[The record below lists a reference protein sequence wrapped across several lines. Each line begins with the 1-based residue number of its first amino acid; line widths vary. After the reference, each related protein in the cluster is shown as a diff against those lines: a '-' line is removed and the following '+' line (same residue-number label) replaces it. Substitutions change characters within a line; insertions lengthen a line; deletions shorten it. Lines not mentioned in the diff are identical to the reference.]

1 MDRTLRF
8 IDSAASVVLASTVIA
23 IAVWILCGPPSFG
36 ASPAGVTVNDSP
48 DIQIAMRWVQ
58 PIVGQAIV
66 EDILLTQRYGRR
78 FTSATLAT
86 NLRSRGAHRADLSAR
101 LASQWVMGRV
111 IVALTRQELRDDTPA
126 EVQFQE
132 KVNRRIIAL
141 ARAVGANLDHDATPG
156 SQVVLGRSV

>member
-1 MDRTLRF
+1 MDRTLKF
-8 IDSAASVVLASTVIA
+8 IDSAVSVVFASTVIA
-23 IAVWILCGPPSFG
+23 IAVWILYGPPSFG
-36 ASPAGVTVNDSP
+36 ASPVGVTVNDSP

-66 EDILLTQRYGRR
+66 EDTLLAQRYGRR
-78 FTSATLAT
+78 FTGATLAT
-86 NLRSRGAHRADLSAR
+86 NLRSRGVPRADLSTR

-132 KVNRRIIAL
+132 RVNRRIIAV

-156 SQVVLGRSV
+156 SQIVLDRSV